1 MSPPPTSP
9 TTHPAVHASAV
20 ARRFGVTW
28 VLRGID
34 LQLAAG
40 EVLGLLGANG
50 TGKSTF
56 LRIVGTLLRPHAGT
70 VRVFGHDVVK
80 DADAVRELVAYTAHA
95 PGLYD
100 NLTAREN
107 LRFAAAMLDRDEP
120 EVDAV
125 LERVGLS
132 EVADETVRA
141 FSSGMQR
148 RLAIGRLL
156 LARPRLLLLDEPY
169 SNLDQS
175 GIELMNAIIA
185 EHADAGGA
193 AIVVVHEIA
202 PAAEVLHRTL
212 TIAGG
217 RIADHPDDRERTLIP
232 LAASDR

>member
-1 MSPPPTSP
+1 
-9 TTHPAVHASAV
+9 
-20 ARRFGVTW
+20 
-28 VLRGID
+28 
-34 LQLAAG
+34 
-40 EVLGLLGANG
+40 
-50 TGKSTF
+50 
-56 LRIVGTLLRPHAGT
+56 
-70 VRVFGHDVVK
+70 VFGHDVVK
-80 DADAVRELVAYTAHA
+80 NADAVRELVAYMAHA

-107 LRFAAAMLDRDEP
+107 LRFAAAMLGRRDED
-120 EVDAV
+120 VDPV
-125 LERVGLS
+125 LERVGLLD
-132 EVADETVRA
+132 VGNETVRA

-175 GIELMNAIIA
+175 GIELMNAVIS
-185 EHADAGGA
+185 EHADADGA

-212 TIAGG
+212 TIADG
-217 RIADHPDDRERTLIP
+217 RIADHKDDHERTLMP

>member
-1 MSPPPTSP
+1 MSPSPPP
-9 TTHPAVHASAV
+9 PAVDASGI

-34 LQLAAG
+34 LQLVAG

-70 VRVFGHDVVK
+70 ARVFGHDVVK
-80 DADAVRELVAYTAHA
+80 DSDAVRELVAYMAHS

-107 LRFAAAMLDRDEP
+107 LRFAAAMLDRSEN

-125 LERVGLS
+125 LERVGLLD
-132 EVADETVRA
+132 VGDETVRA

-175 GIELMNAIIA
+175 GIELMNAVISGHV
-185 EHADAGGA
+185 EAGGA

-202 PAAEVLHRTL
+202 PAAEVLDRTV
-212 TIAGG
+212 TIAEG
-217 RIADHPDDRERTLIP
+217 RIAGQPDDDHERTLIP

>member
-1 MSPPPTSP
+1 MAPPLAPPSPI
-9 TTHPAVHASAV
+9 PAVDASGI

-34 LQLAAG
+34 LRLGAG

-56 LRIVGTLLRPHAGT
+56 LRIVGTLLRPHAGA
-70 VRVFGHDVVK
+70 VRVFGKDAVR
-80 DADAVRELVAYTAHA
+80 DADAVREVVAYMAHA

-107 LRFAAAMLDRDEP
+107 LRFAAEMLDRDNSA
-120 EVDAV
+120 VDAV
-125 LERVGLS
+125 LERVGL
-132 EVADETVRA
+132 ADAANETVRA

-175 GIELMNAIIA
+175 GIELMNAIIS
-185 EHADAGGA
+185 EHAESGGA

-202 PAAEVLHRTL
+202 PAAEVLDRTL
-212 TIAGG
+212 TIASG
-217 RIADHPDDRERTLIP
+217 RIAQHSNHEPALMP
-232 LAASDR
+232 FAASDR

>member
-1 MSPPPTSP
+1 MSPPLQT
-9 TTHPAVHASAV
+9 PAIDASGI

-34 LQLAAG
+34 LRLEAG
-40 EVLGLLGANG
+40 EVVGLLGANG
-50 TGKSTF
+50 TGKSTL
-56 LRIVGTLLRPHAGT
+56 LRIVGTLLRPHAGS

-80 DADAVRELVAYTAHA
+80 DADAVRELVAYMAHA

-107 LRFAAAMLDRDEP
+107 LRFAAAMLGRRDED
-120 EVDAV
+120 VDPV
-125 LERVGLS
+125 LERVGLLD
-132 EVADETVRA
+132 VGNETVRA

-175 GIELMNAIIA
+175 GIELMNAVIS
-185 EHADAGGA
+185 EHADADGA

-212 TIAGG
+212 TIADG
-217 RIADHPDDRERTLIP
+217 RIADHKDDHERTLMP

>member
-1 MSPPPTSP
+1 MSPSP
-9 TTHPAVHASAV
+9 STPAIDASGI

-50 TGKSTF
+50 SGKSTF

-70 VRVFGHDVVK
+70 IRVCGHDVVK
-80 DADAVRELVAYTAHA
+80 DADSVRELVAYMAHA

-100 NLTAREN
+100 NLTAHEN
-107 LRFAAAMLDRDEP
+107 LRFAAAMLDRSDN
-120 EVDAV
+120 EVTGV
-125 LERVGLS
+125 LERVGLI
-132 EVADETVRA
+132 EVANETVRT

-175 GIELMNAIIA
+175 GIELMNGVISD
-185 EHADAGGA
+185 HVDAGGSA
-193 AIVVVHEIA
+193 VVV
-202 PAAEVLHRTL
+202 
-212 TIAGG
+212 
-217 RIADHPDDRERTLIP
+217 
-232 LAASDR
+232 

>member
-1 MSPPPTSP
+1 MLPAPTPP
-9 TTHPAVHASAV
+9 AIDASDI

-28 VLRGID
+28 VLRGIS

-40 EVLGLLGANG
+40 EVVGLLGANG

-56 LRIVGTLLRPHAGT
+56 LRIVGTLLRSHAGT
-70 VRVFGHDVVK
+70 ARVFGHDVVK
-80 DADAVRELVAYTAHA
+80 DADAVREVVAYMAHA

-107 LRFAAAMLDRDEP
+107 LRFAAAMLDRGDH
-120 EVDAV
+120 EVDSV
-125 LERVGLS
+125 LERVGLFD
-132 EVADETVRA
+132 VGNETVRA

-175 GIELMNAIIA
+175 GIELMNAVIS
-185 EHADAGGA
+185 EHADVGGA
-193 AIVVVHEIA
+193 AIVVVHEVA
-202 PAAEVLHRTL
+202 PAAAVLDRTL
-212 TIAGG
+212 TITEG
-217 RIADHPDDRERTLIP
+217 RIDNHPDDHERTLMT

>member
-1 MSPPPTSP
+1 MPAPT
-9 TTHPAVHASAV
+9 PAVDASGI

-34 LQLAAG
+34 LRLAAG
-40 EVLGLLGANG
+40 EVVGLLGANG

-70 VRVFGHDVVK
+70 VSVFGHDVIK
-80 DADAVRELVAYTAHA
+80 QADAVREHVAYMAHS

-107 LRFAAAMLDRDEP
+107 LRFAAAMLDRDDSA
-120 EVDAV
+120 VDGV
-125 LERVGLS
+125 LERVGLFD
-132 EVADETVRA
+132 VGNETVRA

-169 SNLDQS
+169 SNLDQA
-175 GIELMNAIIA
+175 GIELMNAVIL
-185 EHADAGGA
+185 EHVAAGGA

-212 TIAGG
+212 TITDG
-217 RIADHPDDRERTLIP
+217 RIDHPDDHERTRMP
-232 LAASDR
+232 LAASGR

>member
-1 MSPPPTSP
+1 MPLV
-9 TTHPAVHASAV
+9 PAPAIDASGI

-34 LQLAAG
+34 LQLASG

-80 DADAVRELVAYTAHA
+80 EADAVRELVAFTAHS

-107 LRFAAAMLDRDEP
+107 LRFAAAMLDRDEK
-120 EVDAV
+120 EVDGV
-125 LERVGLS
+125 LERVDLF
-132 EVADETVRA
+132 EVGNETVRG

-175 GIELMNAIIA
+175 GIELMNAVIS
-185 EHADAGGA
+185 EHVDAGGA

-202 PAAEVLHRTL
+202 PAAEVLHRTV
-212 TIAGG
+212 TITGG
-217 RIADHPDDRERTLIP
+217 RIAGHPDDDHERTLIP

>member
-1 MSPPPTSP
+1 MCPPPP
-9 TTHPAVHASAV
+9 ILAVDASGI

-34 LQLAAG
+34 LRLEAG

-56 LRIVGTLLRPHAGT
+56 LRIVGTLLRPHAGS
-70 VRVFGHDVVK
+70 VRVFGHDAVR
-80 DADAVRELVAYTAHA
+80 DADSVRELVAYAAHS

-107 LRFAAAMLDRDEP
+107 LRFAAAMLDRDDSA
-120 EVDAV
+120 VDGA
-125 LERVGLS
+125 LERVGLLDAS
-132 EVADETVRA
+132 NEIVRA

-169 SNLDQS
+169 SNLDQA
-175 GIELMNAIIA
+175 GIQLMNAIIS
-185 EHADAGGA
+185 EHAEAGGA

-202 PAAEVLHRTL
+202 PAAEVLDRTL

-217 RIADHPDDRERTLIP
+217 RIVDHPDHEPTFMP
-232 LAASDR
+232 FAASDR

>member
-1 MSPPPTSP
+1 MSPNAVPGSP
-9 TTHPAVHASAV
+9 AIDGSGI

-34 LQLAAG
+34 LQLSAG

-80 DADAVRELVAYTAHA
+80 DAGAVREIVAYMAHS

-107 LRFAAAMLDRDEP
+107 LRFAAAMLDRDDST
-120 EVDAV
+120 VDPV
-125 LERVGLS
+125 LERVGLLD
-132 EVADETVRA
+132 AGNETVRA

-175 GIELMNAIIA
+175 GIELMNAVIS
-185 EHADAGGA
+185 EHTGSGGA

-202 PAAEVLHRTL
+202 PAAHVLDRTVTL
-212 TIAGG
+212 ADG
-217 RIADHPDDRERTLIP
+217 RVAPNPNDHERTLIS

>member
-1 MSPPPTSP
+1 MSPPAPSAL
-9 TTHPAVHASAV
+9 AVDASGI

-34 LQLAAG
+34 LQLSAG

-80 DADAVRELVAYTAHA
+80 HADAVRELVAYLAHA

-107 LRFAAAMLDRDEP
+107 LLFAAAMLDRDDST
-120 EVDAV
+120 VDGV
-125 LERVGLS
+125 LERVGLLD
-132 EVADETVRA
+132 VRDETVRA

-169 SNLDQS
+169 SSLDQS
-175 GIELMNAIIA
+175 GIELMNAIIS
-185 EHADAGGA
+185 EHADSGGA

-202 PAAEVLHRTL
+202 PAAEVLDRTI
-212 TIAGG
+212 TILGG
-217 RIADHPDDRERTLIP
+217 RIANQDHESTLIP
-232 LAASDR
+232 FAASDR

>member
-1 MSPPPTSP
+1 MSPSPP
-9 TTHPAVHASAV
+9 ALAIDASGI

-34 LQLAAG
+34 LQLAGG

-70 VRVFGHDVVK
+70 VRVCGHDVVK
-80 DADAVRELVAYTAHA
+80 DADSVRELVAYMAHA

-107 LRFAAAMLDRDEP
+107 LRFAAAMLDRRDK
-120 EVDAV
+120 EVEAA
-125 LERVGLS
+125 LERVGLID
-132 EVADETVRA
+132 VGNETVRA

-175 GIELMNAIIA
+175 GIELMNAVIS

-193 AIVVVHEIA
+193 AVVVVHEIA
-202 PAAEVLHRTL
+202 PAAEVLDRTV
-212 TIAGG
+212 TIADG
-217 RIADHPDDRERTLIP
+217 RIAGHPDEDHERTLVP

>member
-1 MSPPPTSP
+1 MSPSSP
-9 TTHPAVHASAV
+9 APAINASGV

-34 LQLAAG
+34 LHLAAG

-50 TGKSTF
+50 TGKSTL

-80 DADAVRELVAYTAHA
+80 GADEVREQVAYMAHA

-107 LRFAAAMLDRDEP
+107 LRFAAAMLDRSESD
-120 EVDAV
+120 VDSV
-125 LERVGLS
+125 LDRVGLLD
-132 EVADETVRA
+132 VGNETVRA

-175 GIELMNAIIA
+175 GIELMNAVIS

-193 AIVVVHEIA
+193 AVVVVHEIA
-202 PAAEVLHRTL
+202 PAAEVLDRTV
-212 TIAGG
+212 TIADG
-217 RIADHPDDRERTLIP
+217 RIAGHPDEDHERTLVP

>member
-1 MSPPPTSP
+1 MPPPP
-9 TTHPAVHASAV
+9 PAVDASGI

-28 VLRGID
+28 VLRGISF
-34 LQLAAG
+34 QLAAG
-40 EVLGLLGANG
+40 EVIGLLGANG
-50 TGKSTF
+50 TGKSTL

-70 VRVFGHDVVK
+70 VSVFGHDVIK
-80 DADAVRELVAYTAHA
+80 EADAVRELVAYLAHA

-107 LRFAAAMLDRDEP
+107 LRFAAAMLDRDTNL
-120 EVDAV
+120 VDAV
-125 LERVGLS
+125 LERVGLLG
-132 EVADETVRA
+132 VGDETVRG

-169 SNLDQS
+169 SNLDQA
-175 GIELMNAIIA
+175 GIELMNLVISEHIA
-185 EHADAGGA
+185 AGGA

-212 TIAGG
+212 TITDG
-217 RIADHPDDRERTLIP
+217 RIAETPNHEPTLMP

>member
-1 MSPPPTSP
+1 MSPNAATGSP
-9 TTHPAVHASAV
+9 AIDASGI

-34 LQLAAG
+34 LQLSAG

-70 VRVFGHDVVK
+70 VRVFGYDVVK
-80 DADAVRELVAYTAHA
+80 DAGAVREIVAYMAHS

-107 LRFAAAMLDRDEP
+107 LRFAAAMLDRDDSA
-120 EVDAV
+120 VDPV
-125 LERVGLS
+125 LERVGLLD
-132 EVADETVRA
+132 AGNETVRA

-175 GIELMNAIIA
+175 GIELMNTVIS
-185 EHADAGGA
+185 EHTGSGGA

-202 PAAEVLHRTL
+202 PAAEVLDRAV

-217 RIADHPDDRERTLIP
+217 RVGPNPDDHERTLIS

>member
-1 MSPPPTSP
+1 MSPATTSP
-9 TTHPAVHASAV
+9 APAIDASGI

-70 VRVFGHDVVK
+70 VRVFGNDVVK
-80 DADAVRELVAYTAHA
+80 GADTVREHVAYMAHA
-95 PGLYD
+95 AGLYD

-107 LRFAAAMLDRDEP
+107 LRFAAAMLDRAESD
-120 EVDAV
+120 VDPV
-125 LERVGLS
+125 LERVGLID
-132 EVADETVRA
+132 VGNETVRA

-175 GIELMNAIIA
+175 GIELMNAVIS

-193 AIVVVHEIA
+193 AVVVVHEIA
-202 PAAEVLHRTL
+202 PAAEVLDRTV
-212 TIAGG
+212 TIADG
-217 RIADHPDDRERTLIP
+217 RIAGHPDEDHERTLVP

>member
-1 MSPPPTSP
+1 MSPAPST
-9 TTHPAVHASAV
+9 PAVDASGI

-56 LRIVGTLLRPHAGT
+56 LRIVGTLLRPHAGS
-70 VRVFGHDVVK
+70 VSVFDHDVVR
-80 DADAVRELVAYTAHA
+80 DADVVRELVAYMAHS

-107 LRFAAAMLDRDEP
+107 LRFAAAMLDRDEN

-125 LERVGLS
+125 LERVGLLD
-132 EVADETVRA
+132 VGNETVRA

-175 GIELMNAIIA
+175 GIELMNAVIS
-185 EHADAGGA
+185 EHVDSGGA

-202 PAAEVLHRTL
+202 PAAEVLDRAV
-212 TIAGG
+212 TIVDG
-217 RIADHPDDRERTLIP
+217 RIAGQPDHDHERTLIP

>member
-1 MSPPPTSP
+1 MCPPP
-9 TTHPAVHASAV
+9 PAPAIDASGI

-34 LQLAAG
+34 LHLAAG

-70 VRVFGHDVVK
+70 VRVFGKDVLK
-80 DADAVRELVAYTAHA
+80 DADAVRELVAYMAHT

-107 LRFAAAMLDRDEP
+107 LRFAAAMLDREDND
-120 EVDAV
+120 VDAV
-125 LERVGLS
+125 LERVGLLD
-132 EVADETVRA
+132 VGNETVRA

-175 GIELMNAIIA
+175 GIELMNALIA
-185 EHADAGGA
+185 DHADTGGA
-193 AIVVVHEIA
+193 AVVVVHEIA
-202 PAAEVLHRTL
+202 PAAEVLDRTVRSEEHTSEL
-212 TIAGG
+212 QSPVHLVC
-217 RIADHPDDRERTLIP
+217 RLLLEKKKK
-232 LAASDR
+232 

>member
-1 MSPPPTSP
+1 MSATPTA
-9 TTHPAVHASAV
+9 AVDASGI

-34 LQLAAG
+34 LQLSSG
-40 EVLGLLGANG
+40 EVVGLLGANG

-56 LRIVGTLLRPHAGT
+56 LRVVGTLLRPHAGT
-70 VRVFGHDVVK
+70 VRVFGHDVIN
-80 DADAVRELVAYTAHA
+80 DADAVREIVAYMAHA

-100 NLTAREN
+100 TLTAREN
-107 LRFAAAMLDRDEP
+107 LRFAADMLGRETSA
-120 EVDAV
+120 VDAV
-125 LERVGLS
+125 LERVGLID
-132 EVADETVRA
+132 VGNETVRA

-175 GIELMNAIIA
+175 GIELMNAVIS
-185 EHADAGGA
+185 EHADSGGA

-212 TIAGG
+212 TISDG
-217 RIADHPDDRERTLIP
+217 RIAHHPDDHERTLVS
-232 LAASDR
+232 LAASNR

>member
-1 MSPPPTSP
+1 MPAAPT
-9 TTHPAVHASAV
+9 PAVDASGI

-40 EVLGLLGANG
+40 EVVGLLGANG

-70 VRVFGHDVVK
+70 VSVFGHDVIK
-80 DADAVRELVAYTAHA
+80 EADAVRELVAYMAHS

-107 LRFAAAMLDRDEP
+107 LRFAAAMLDRDNNS
-120 EVDAV
+120 VDAA
-125 LERVGLS
+125 LQRVGLFD
-132 EVADETVRA
+132 VGNETVRA

-169 SNLDQS
+169 SNLDQA
-175 GIELMNAIIA
+175 GIELMNLVIS
-185 EHADAGGA
+185 EHTDAGGA

-212 TIAGG
+212 TITDG
-217 RIADHPDDRERTLIP
+217 RIADHPSHETTLVP

>member
-1 MSPPPTSP
+1 MC
-9 TTHPAVHASAV
+9 PALPNPARAVDASGI

-34 LQLAAG
+34 LHLDAG

-70 VRVFGHDVVK
+70 ARVFGHDVVK
-80 DADAVRELVAYTAHA
+80 DADAVRELVAYMAHS

-107 LRFAAAMLDRDEP
+107 LRFAAEMLDRDTND
-120 EVDAV
+120 VHAV
-125 LERVGLS
+125 LERVGLLD
-132 EVADETVRA
+132 VGNETVRA

-175 GIELMNAIIA
+175 GIELMNAIIS
-185 EHADAGGA
+185 EHAEAGSA

-202 PAAEVLHRTL
+202 PAAEVLDRTL

-217 RIADHPDDRERTLIP
+217 RIVEQGEVEPTLMP
-232 LAASDR
+232 FAASDR

>member
-1 MSPPPTSP
+1 MTPSSPA
-9 TTHPAVHASAV
+9 PAIDASGI

-34 LQLAAG
+34 LQLSAG

-70 VRVFGHDVVK
+70 ARVFGNDVVK
-80 DADAVRELVAYTAHA
+80 EADTVREHVAYMAHA

-107 LRFAAAMLDRDEP
+107 LRFAAAMLDRDESD
-120 EVDAV
+120 VDPV
-125 LERVGLS
+125 LERVGLID
-132 EVADETVRA
+132 VGNETVRA

-175 GIELMNAIIA
+175 GIELMNAVIS

-193 AIVVVHEIA
+193 AVVVVHEIA
-202 PAAEVLHRTL
+202 PAAEVLDRTV
-212 TIAGG
+212 TIADG
-217 RIADHPDDRERTLIP
+217 RIAGHPDEDHERTLVP

>member
-1 MSPPPTSP
+1 MSPSPPP
-9 TTHPAVHASAV
+9 PAVDASGI

-80 DADAVRELVAYTAHA
+80 NSDAVRELVAYMAHA

-107 LRFAAAMLDRDEP
+107 LRFAAAMLDRSVN

-125 LERVGLS
+125 LERVGLFD
-132 EVADETVRA
+132 AGDETVRA

-175 GIELMNAIIA
+175 GIELMNAVIT
-185 EHADAGGA
+185 EHVGAGGA
-193 AIVVVHEIA
+193 AVVVVHEIA
-202 PAAEVLHRTL
+202 PAAEVLDRTV
-212 TIAGG
+212 TITEG
-217 RIADHPDDRERTLIP
+217 RIAGQPDDDHERTLIP

>member
-1 MSPPPTSP
+1 MSPSPPP
-9 TTHPAVHASAV
+9 PAVDASGI

-34 LQLAAG
+34 LRLAAG

-80 DADAVRELVAYTAHA
+80 DSDAIRELVAYMAHS

-107 LRFAAAMLDRDEP
+107 LRFAAAMLDRSVN

-125 LERVGLS
+125 LERVGLFD
-132 EVADETVRA
+132 AGDETVRA

-175 GIELMNAIIA
+175 GIELMNAVISQ
-185 EHADAGGA
+185 HVGAGGA
-193 AIVVVHEIA
+193 AVVVVHEIA
-202 PAAEVLHRTL
+202 PAAEVLDRMV
-212 TIAGG
+212 TITEG
-217 RIADHPDDRERTLIP
+217 RIAGQPDDDHERTLIP

>member
-1 MSPPPTSP
+1 MSASSPP
-9 TTHPAVHASAV
+9 ALDASGI

-28 VLRGID
+28 VLRGIE

-56 LRIVGTLLRPHAGT
+56 LRIVGTLLRPHAGAA
-70 VRVFGHDVVK
+70 RVFGHDVVR
-80 DADAVRELVAYTAHA
+80 DAGAVREIVAYMAHA

-107 LRFAAAMLDRDEP
+107 LRFAAEMLGREKSA
-120 EVDAV
+120 VDAA
-125 LERVGLS
+125 LERVGLLD
-132 EVADETVRA
+132 VGNETVRA

-175 GIELMNAIIA
+175 GIELMNAVIS
-185 EHADAGGA
+185 EHVDSGGA

-212 TIAGG
+212 TIADG
-217 RIADHPDDRERTLIP
+217 RIAHPDDHERTLVS
-232 LAASDR
+232 LVASDR